1 MGTQKILVAD
11 DSPTIV
17 GILEYA
23 LGSMGYE
30 VAVANDGVEAIQKTY
45 TFDPDLIV
53 LDIEMP
59 RMKGYQACRLLKHG
73 EATKHIPIIM
83 LTSLDQQSDRFW
95 GLTTGADEYVIK
107 DLETDYLFQRIENL
121 LTEVADREEQHI
133 PIERREMTETD
144 VLGWANDLLDDAL
157 FESTIINRVG
167 ALATKARAFK
177 DTVSVTLDLLGE
189 FCEFCVVFLVLRHE
203 PLALSTI
210 GTVCAMD
217 ADFLKITKEKVVA
230 ECQKYDIEVDL
241 EQADRAMLNRAGEEE
256 TAVAAVRSFI
266 STPLKIGEEVTG
278 LLAIAND
285 REVISEEK
293 ELRTLRIFAKQA
305 SIVLENSLSQVREQM
320 LRRQVEK
327 LKIEIDEAKR
337 AQEVQAITETEFFQ
351 DLQEKARRIRGRK

>member
-1 MGTQKILVAD
+1 MSAKKILIAD

-23 LGSMGYE
+23 LGNMGYE
-30 VAVANDGVEAIQKTY
+30 VEIANDGIEAIQKTY

-95 GLTTGADEYVIK
+95 GLTTGADEYVVK
-107 DLETDYLFQRIENL
+107 DLETDYLFQRIDKL
-121 LTEVADREEQHI
+121 IAGPADREEERT
-133 PIERREMTETD
+133 PIEHREMTEID

-167 ALATKARAFK
+167 ALATKAQGFK
-177 DTVSVTLDLLGE
+177 DTVNATLDLLGE
-189 FCEFCVVFLVLRHE
+189 FSEFCVVFLVLRHE
-203 PLALSTI
+203 PTALSTI
-210 GTVCAMD
+210 GTACQMD
-217 ADFLKITKEKVVA
+217 ADFLRITQEKVVA
-230 ECQKYDIEVDL
+230 ECQRYGIEVAL
-241 EQADRAMLNRAGEEE
+241 EQADRVMLSKAEEEE
-256 TAVAAVRSFI
+256 TAVAAVRSFLP
-266 STPLKIGEEVTG
+266 TPLKIGDEVTG
-278 LLAIAND
+278 LLAIGND
-285 REVISEEK
+285 REVISEKK
-293 ELRTLRIFAKQA
+293 EMRTLRIFAKQA
-305 SIVLENSLSQVREQM
+305 SIVLENSLSQVREQT

-337 AQEVQAITETEFFQ
+337 AKEVQAITETEFFQ
-351 DLQEKARRIRGRK
+351 DLQEKARRMRGRG

>member
-1 MGTQKILVAD
+1 MSTKRILIAD

-23 LGSMGYE
+23 LAGMGYE
-30 VAVANDGVEAIQKTY
+30 VEVANDGIEAIQRTH

-59 RMKGYQACRLLKHG
+59 RMKGYQACRLLKNG

-95 GLTTGADEYVIK
+95 GLTTGADEYVVK
-107 DLETDYLFQRIENL
+107 DLETDFLFQRIDKL
-121 LTEVADREEQHI
+121 LAETTAREEKHI
-133 PIERREMTETD
+133 PIERKEMTEID

-177 DTVSVTLDLLGE
+177 DTVNATLDLLGE
-189 FCEFCVVFLVLRHE
+189 FCEFCVVFIVLRHE
-203 PLALSTI
+203 PTPLSTI
-210 GTVCAMD
+210 GTACPMD
-217 ADFLKITKEKVVA
+217 ADFLKMAWDKVVA
-230 ECQKYDIEVDL
+230 ECQKYGMEVDL
-241 EQADRAMLNRAGEEE
+241 EQADRVTLDRTEKEEP
-256 TAVAAVRSFI
+256 TVAAVRSLLA
-266 STPLKIGEEVTG
+266 TPLKIGDEVTG

-285 REVISEEK
+285 REAISEKK
-293 ELRTLRIFAKQA
+293 EMRTLRIFAKQA
-305 SIVLENSLSQVREQM
+305 SIVLENSLSQVREQT

-337 AQEVQAITETEFFQ
+337 AKEVQAITETEFFQ
-351 DLQEKARRIRGRK
+351 DLQEKARRMRKRG